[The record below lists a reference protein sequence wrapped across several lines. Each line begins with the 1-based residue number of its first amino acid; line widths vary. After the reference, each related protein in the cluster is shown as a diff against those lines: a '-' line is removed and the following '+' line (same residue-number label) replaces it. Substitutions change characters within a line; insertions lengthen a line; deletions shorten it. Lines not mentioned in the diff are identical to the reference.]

1 VARAWIGSDAAVV
14 RSWGRTS
21 SCARAC
27 TGLWLL
33 GALGAFIATAHSQDG
48 GAQQSSALRERT
60 APRVLELRPL
70 ELPDHLLVTPE
81 QLEIIVR
88 IGVDGRGV
96 IEEGKA
102 EGDLRAQLEALIAA
116 ARFAPATIDGEAV
129 TARVRLRLQVSAPE
143 PVETPSAE
151 ASPSAPARPPAQ
163 LEELDRP
170 TLGARAEVDAPR
182 PTARKLEL
190 AEMRD
195 VPGAFGDPFRVV
207 ETLPG
212 VVPMFSGV
220 PYVYVRGAPPAGTS
234 YVYDGIAMPSL
245 FHLALG
251 PAVIHPTLIG
261 DLDFYAAVPPARFG
275 RRTGGVFSAEGRK
288 PRRDG
293 RVHGEAEVRLLD
305 VSAMI
310 DAPLGDHQL
319 TVAGRYGYPGLLL
332 KLFTDE
338 VTLAYWD
345 YQLRY
350 RVPISNVDR
359 VELTWFG
366 AYDYVGDPR
375 DPSDDSNFSLEFH
388 RAEAR
393 IVRERPGLEIGVAL
407 QGGYEQ
413 SSLGEEV
420 GVHAYRLGPRMWS
433 AFTLSDSA
441 RLQVG
446 ADMLAA
452 VGRIDRRDDDLE
464 GDFSPP
470 SAMPDPT
477 GPAIDPG
484 LPVDP
489 MAPMAFEPQPFPEEP
504 QTSPFDDPLYVAVAG
519 RNIGG
524 LYAELELDVT
534 EQITVAPGLRVDVWL
549 TGSRTQTA
557 LEPRLITS
565 YRPIP
570 WLELHAGAGLGH
582 QVASLPIPLPG
593 FNDVAL
599 EQGLQQSISTEAGV
613 ELTPFPTLRFDVELF
628 YNHLTGLLLPD
639 LFLDCVD
646 GGISDADDCP
656 NDGSLPR
663 GDVDAYGIELFIK
676 RDASHTLS
684 GWLSYTL
691 GWADG
696 HSAYGGSFTPSF
708 DVRHVGNLV
717 LQWQLGAG
725 FSLGGR
731 LHYRSGKVV
740 RDYEVD
746 ASFVRLRLIEERLP
760 AFFRADAQLIYG
772 WTTSWGRMRTS
783 LEWMN
788 VTLSEEAIGL
798 TCEPT
803 ELGGRSCEVEY
814 APAIFF
820 PSLGLRGEF

>member
-1 VARAWIGSDAAVV
+1 MSCAGACAVLALLCVCAISPAARAQEAHLQPAQP
-14 RSWGRTS
+14 
-21 SCARAC
+21 AR
-27 TGLWLL
+27 
-33 GALGAFIATAHSQDG
+33 
-48 GAQQSSALRERT
+48 QSSTLRERT
-60 APRVLELRPL
+60 APRVLELHPL
-70 ELPDHLLVTPE
+70 ELPDELVATPE
-81 QLEIIVR
+81 QLEAIVR
-88 IGVDGRGV
+88 IGVDGRAA
-96 IEEGKA
+96 IEDASA
-102 EGDLRAQLEALIAA
+102 EGELRARIEALIAS
-116 ARFAPATIDGEAV
+116 ARFAPATIDGVAV
-129 TARVRLRLQVSAPE
+129 VARVKLRLQVSAPAE
-143 PVETPSAE
+143 VVADPSNQNAPSAT
-151 ASPSAPARPPAQ
+151 PTPRAQ
-163 LEELDRP
+163 LEELDRAG
-170 TLGARAEVDAPR
+170 LGARAEVDPPR

-261 DLDFYAAVPPARFG
+261 DLNFYAAVPPARFG

-288 PRRDG
+288 PLGDG
-293 RVHGEAEVRLLD
+293 RAHGELEVRLLD
-305 VSAMI
+305 VSGMV

-319 TVAGRYGYPGLLL
+319 TIAGRYGYPGLLL

-375 DPSDDSNFSLEFH
+375 DPSDDANFSLEFH
-388 RAEAR
+388 RVEAR
-393 IVRERPGLEIGVAL
+393 IVRQRPGLEVGVAL

-413 SSLGEEV
+413 SSLGDEV
-420 GVHAYRLGPRMWS
+420 GIHAYRLGPRMWS
-433 AFTLSDSA
+433 ALTLSDEA
-441 RLQVG
+441 RLNVG

-452 VGRIDRRDDDLE
+452 VGHIEQRDNEDDFGE
-464 GDFSPP
+464 VSPMGALP
-470 SAMPDPT
+470 DGEPVPIDPT
-477 GPAIDPG
+477 QPQG
-484 LPVDP
+484 
-489 MAPMAFEPQPFPEEP
+489 APMQPMPLEPTPFPEGEQEQP
-504 QTSPFDDPLYVAVAG
+504 SAFDDPLYSAVAG
-519 RNIGG
+519 RNVAGI
-524 LYAELELDVT
+524 YAELELDVT
-534 EQITVAPGLRVDVWL
+534 DEITIAPGLRADVWL
-549 TGSRTQTA
+549 TGTRTQTA

-565 YRPIP
+565 YRPST

-599 EQGLQQSISTEAGV
+599 EQGLQESISTEAGV
-613 ELTPFPTLRFDVELF
+613 ELTPLPALRFDVELF

-646 GGISDADDCP
+646 GAGDVNDCP
-656 NDGSLPR
+656 NDGTLPR
-663 GDVDAYGIELFIK
+663 GQIDAYGVEVFLK
-676 RDASHTLS
+676 RDASETLS

-691 GWADG
+691 GFADG
-696 HSAYGGSFTPSF
+696 HSAYGGAFTPSF

-717 LQWQLGAG
+717 LQWKLGGG
-725 FSLGGR
+725 FALGGR

-746 ASFVRLRLIEERLP
+746 FNFVRLRVIEERLP
-760 AFFRADAQLIYG
+760 AFFRADAQIIYG
-772 WTTSWGRMRTS
+772 WTTSWGRMRAS

-798 TCEPT
+798 ECEVTP
-803 ELGGRSCEVEY
+803 LGRSCEVEY

-820 PSLGLRGEF
+820 PSLGLRGEI